1 MSPKNFMLVVVALLA
16 SSVALEIALLAGVFN
31 LGDYPYHG
39 VHLALMG
46 LLAGN
51 QFALFFYGRRHG
63 VKHHLALFFA
73 VGACLTA
80 TGDFVNSA
88 ISQIEP
94 VSLKLT
100 WALLLFG
107 AGYTLYTFALWQHNN
122 GVLRGGSSAF
132 ARYRYLIALPIL
144 AINVV
149 GWFMH
154 VGPNVEGFELL
165 SYGSFMFNATIYVLM
180 PTFAFWFFYNT
191 GRSVGGLI
199 VLVGALLIPFSD
211 LILFS
216 SWLRGGDPAVPA
228 FELYAF
234 NWIVYFGG
242 QAMISIFP
250 ALVIEE
256 ELSSAPSRT

>member
-1 MSPKNFMLVVVALLA
+1 MSPKNFMLVVVTLLA
-16 SSVALEIALLAGVFN
+16 SSVALEITLLAGVFS

-39 VHLALMG
+39 IHLTLMG
-46 LLAGN
+46 ILAGS
-51 QFALFFYGRRHG
+51 QFALYFYGRRHG
-63 VKHHLALFFA
+63 VKHRLALFFA

-88 ISQIEP
+88 VSQIEP

-107 AGYTLYTFALWQHNN
+107 AGYTLYNIALWQHND
-122 GVLRGGSSAF
+122 GLLRGGSSKF

-149 GWFMH
+149 SWFTH
-154 VGPNVEGFELL
+154 VEPNVDGFDLL
-165 SYGSFMFNATIYVLM
+165 YYGSFIFNATIYVFL
-180 PTFAFWFFYNT
+180 PTFAIWFFYNS

-199 VLVGALLIPFSD
+199 VLVGALLIPYSD

-216 SWLRGGDPAVPA
+216 SWMRSGDPAVPG

-242 QAMISIFP
+242 QALISIFP

-256 ELSSAPSRT
+256 ELGSAPTRA